1 MGRKFDLAYCLGCI
15 WIFTYS
21 YYFMIR
27 KWLIIGHLLYLQ
39 YSKFSERSSA
49 RKVCREMLQNID
61 PSGGRSC
68 VMAKLSSKNGF
79 LAEHCIPL
87 LLANKQY
94 IKLPNEVCPVSPTFC
109 SFPTASFE

>member
-1 MGRKFDLAYCLGCI
+1 MDF
-15 WIFTYS
+15 

-39 YSKFSERSSA
+39 YSKLSERSSA

-68 VMAKLSSKNGF
+68 VMAKLRSQDWIFG
-79 LAEHCIPL
+79 
-87 LLANKQY
+87 
-94 IKLPNEVCPVSPTFC
+94 
-109 SFPTASFE
+109 